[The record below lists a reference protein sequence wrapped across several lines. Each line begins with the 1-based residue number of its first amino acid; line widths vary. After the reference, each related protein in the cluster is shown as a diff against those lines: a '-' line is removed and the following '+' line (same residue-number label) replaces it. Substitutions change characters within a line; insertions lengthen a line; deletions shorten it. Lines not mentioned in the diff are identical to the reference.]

1 MPIAP
6 EDIPDRPLTL
16 TFVPLEAE
24 GKPNVFAF
32 ACIFPSGTKITVS
45 APFPENGVV
54 DIAMAKEFTTRVVQ
68 GCIER
73 RDDDSVRHTNWASAT
88 AAIQRLLIEFNN
100 KRGANATSG
109 LVRPDGTALQ

>member
-1 MPIAP
+1 MTP
-6 EDIPDRPLTL
+6 EDIPLHPQTL

-24 GKPNVFAF
+24 GKANVFAF
-32 ACIFPSGTKITVS
+32 LCVFPSGTRFTV
-45 APFPENGVV
+45 AATFPVVGVV
-54 DIAMAKEFTTRVVQ
+54 DMAMAKEFATRVVQ

-100 KRGANATSG
+100 KRGAKEPSG

>member
-1 MPIAP
+1 MIKP
-6 EDIPDRPLTL
+6 EDVPKYPQTL

-32 ACIFPSGTKITVS
+32 LCCFPSGVRFTV
-45 APFPENGVV
+45 AGTFPAVGVV
-54 DIAMAKEFTTRVVQ
+54 DINMAKEFATRVVQ

-73 RDDDSVRHTNWASAT
+73 RDDVSVRHTNWASAT

-100 KRGANATSG
+100 KRGAKEPSG
-109 LVRPDGTALQ
+109 LVRPDGTVLQ